1 MEYIF
6 ECGSLLR
13 FISYVNACSWK
24 RHRKGNSMSKFF
36 KRLKES
42 FEYKHEDRNSIKLF
56 GKSSLLNIYLVIH
69 PIFYLFQLLNRVKA
83 KIKLGFAYLEGF
95 PF

>member
-1 MEYIF
+1 MF

-42 FEYKHEDRNSIKLF
+42 FEYKHEDRNSFKLF
-56 GKSSLLNIYLVIH
+56 GNSSLLNIYLVIH
-69 PIFYLFQLLNRVKA
+69 FLFHLSQLLNRVEA
-83 KIKLGFAYLEGF
+83 KIKHGFAYLEGS